1 MRKQGSM
8 RILTPLC
15 LATFLIAG
23 MSAVA
28 RAETGATLV
37 YPLRLSDTPPAG
49 LTDDPAPFRCPGPTV
64 ALTDMSKLLTF
75 YQAGATQSV
84 VDKQA
89 MATYVQRTRPVDAAS
104 AKLQAMVARALS
116 SPGVRPAVGAC
127 IMRQVR
133 LWADRNALLGNLD
146 DNQPK
151 DRRQGILIGV
161 WNTAAFTDAYAV
173 ASQAGTMTEDQ
184 SKSVQKWFAALS
196 DAIIAEFTPPTEPRR
211 KEDRWLDND
220 ANTRYWAAG
229 SVGLLAVSLQDR
241 RKFEWA
247 MAGLRSG
254 LSHVGDDGG
263 FPLELARGN
272 KALHYQSFAMRAL
285 TVLVALADANAVV
298 LAPED
303 EKRLVSA
310 TRFTVEMYQHPDILA
325 KRLGY
330 EQEKPKIGDWLAV
343 LAPHIRRTDPA
354 LADEME
360 QLIAPE
366 RPIKSAYVLGL
377 TAGR

>member
-1 MRKQGSM
+1 MRN
-8 RILTPLC
+8 
-15 LATFLIAG
+15 LARSWLMAFVVTS
-23 MSAVA
+23 SATA
-28 RAETGATLV
+28 AWAENGAALN
-37 YPLRLSDTPPAG
+37 YPLQLQNTPPAG
-49 LTDDPAPFRCPGPTV
+49 LTSDPAPFRCPGPTP
-64 ALTDMSKLLTF
+64 AMTDMSKLLTF

-84 VDKQA
+84 VNKEA
-89 MATYVQRTRPVDAAS
+89 MATYVNRTKLVDAVS
-104 AKLQAMVARALS
+104 AKLQAMTIRALS
-116 SPGVRPAVGAC
+116 SPAVRPAIGAC
-127 IMRQVR
+127 IMRQIR

-161 WNTAAFTDAYAV
+161 WNTSSFTDAYAV
-173 ASQAGTMTEDQ
+173 ATQAKTVTQDQ
-184 SKSVQKWFAALS
+184 RKSVQKWFAAIS
-196 DAIIAEFTPPTEPRR
+196 DAIIAEFTPPAEPRR

-241 RKFEWA
+241 KKFDWS

-263 FPLELARGN
+263 FPLELARGG

-285 TVLVALADANAVV
+285 TVLVALADANGVV
-298 LAPED
+298 LSAED

-310 TRFTVEMYQHPDILA
+310 TRFTVEMYKNPEVLA

-330 EQEKPKIGDWLAV
+330 EQAMPKISDWLAV

-354 LADEME
+354 LADDME
-360 QLIAPE
+360 RLIEPE
-366 RPIKSAYVLGL
+366 RPITSAYVLGL

>member
-1 MRKQGSM
+1 MKVHLAPTY
-8 RILTPLC
+8 LTAL
-15 LATFLIAG
+15 FLVAG
-23 MSAVA
+23 ITSAA
-28 RAETGATLV
+28 CADGGASLD
-37 YPLRLSDTPPAG
+37 YPLRLADTPPAG
-49 LTDDPAPFRCPGPTV
+49 LVNDPAPFRCPSPT
-64 ALTDMSKLLTF
+64 AAMTDMSKLLTF

-84 VDKQA
+84 VDKQK
-89 MATYVQRTRPVDAAS
+89 MATYVSRTKLVDGTS
-104 AKLQAMVARALS
+104 AKLRAMVARALS
-116 SPGVRPAVGAC
+116 SPAVRPAVGAC

-133 LWADRNALLGNLD
+133 LWADRKALLGNLD

-161 WNTAAFTDAYAV
+161 WNTSAFTDAYAV
-173 ASQAGTMTEDQ
+173 ATQAKTVTQDQ
-184 SKSVQKWFAALS
+184 RSSVQTWFAAFS
-196 DAIIAEFTPPTEPRR
+196 DAIIAEFTPPAQPRR
-211 KEDRWLDND
+211 KEDLWLDSD

-241 RKFEWA
+241 KKFDWA

-263 FPLELARGN
+263 FPLELARGA

-285 TVLVALADANAVV
+285 TVLVALADANGVV
-298 LAPED
+298 LSPED
-303 EKRLVSA
+303 EARLVLA
-310 TRFTVEMYQHPDILA
+310 TRFTVEMYNHPEILE

-330 EQEKPKIGDWLAV
+330 PQEPPKIGDWLTV
-343 LAPHIRRTDPA
+343 LAPHIRRADPA

-360 QLIAPE
+360 QIFAPDK
-366 RPIKSAYVLGL
+366 PITSAYVLGL